1 VEHKIKCRNCGKN
14 DEHWK
19 GHQEKPTHAECLDCG
34 KCRICGNDIEEK
46 CSRKENSGG
55 DSSSLPN
62 YCRCDD
68 IEEDVPCGYCIRKKR
83 SDPEDVEQVS
93 RVQNNLPTAAIVTKT
108 DLDYGC
114 VVDPSY
120 DVRFEE
126 GDELVRRSDVE
137 ERDQKIIEAIDE
149 IRKECNMFSDGSIHS
164 KLLAL
169 REEIA
174 GVEKKTNG
182 GDK

>member
-1 VEHKIKCRNCGKN
+1 MEHKIKCRNCGKN

-83 SDPEDVEQVS
+83 TEPEDVEQVS
-93 RVQNNLPTAAIVTKT
+93 RVQNNLPTAAKVVEKDIDWEGWHGQDSIKDVGIT
-108 DLDYGC
+108 DRDLVED
-114 VVDPSY
+114 
-120 DVRFEE
+120 
-126 GDELVRRSDVE
+126 GDELVRRADAERNIAE
-137 ERDQKIIEAIDE
+137 ERS
-149 IRKECNMFSDGSIHS
+149 RKFEEGFFEGRQS
-164 KLLAL
+164 K
-169 REEIA
+169 EEF
-174 GVEKKTNG
+174 KTTP
-182 GDK
+182 GDATE